1 MLLQIYIRNRFQR
14 QIFSMLL
21 YLSQLWKFQTTYFS
35 EMDDEQYLNGSETV
49 NDPDSFSKEDFSF
62 ILLHVAKVNQKF

>member
-1 MLLQIYIRNRFQR
+1 MEIPNN
-14 QIFSMLL
+14 IF
-21 YLSQLWKFQTTYFS
+21 FS

-49 NDPDSFSKEDFSF
+49 NDPDSFSKEDLSF